1 MNRPTFHA
9 AVASKPAFGGFR
21 GHGQSAKDIASH
33 TQLKFRQTGQST
45 EDEMRTREHD
55 LKAELKQR
63 EQEQVDL
70 KEKSKLGQDASN
82 ARSKDTLEKG
92 PKLLLKFEPEVDLEA
107 VKRKYDDSDA
117 VVAGSDDEFE
127 SSDESDDD
135 DDDDDEDDELELQ
148 RELERIKAERAAAQ
162 ARKEQEEKELE
173 ERLNRE
179 NALRGNPLVDL
190 EGTVGTS
197 KVCI

>member
-1 MNRPTFHA
+1 MM
-9 AVASKPAFGGFR
+9 VWLS
-21 GHGQSAKDIASH
+21 
-33 TQLKFRQTGQST
+33 
-45 EDEMRTREHD
+45 
-55 LKAELKQR
+55 R

-117 VVAGSDDEFE
+117 VVAGSDDDFE

-197 KVCI
+197 KVCV